1 MQFQTMKSYALCA
14 LALVVAPIHAQTYPT
29 KPITLVAGYSAGGSV
44 DLAARTIAP
53 ELGKRLGQSI
63 VVENVGG
70 VGGSMG
76 AQTVASAP
84 DNGYTLLLGTSAE
97 IAVAS
102 LISPVIRY
110 NGMTDFKPLGLIGTQ
125 PIVIVSAPEVPANT
139 TQELLSLLRKSPG
152 KYSYGSAGSGSL
164 PHLSGELFRSR
175 SKTEI
180 VHIPYKGAAPM
191 ITELLGRQIELGFL
205 VLSSAMPQIKAGKL
219 KAIAVTESARHAQLP
234 NVAALSETKE
244 LAGFD
249 VSVFF
254 GVFAH
259 SGTPAAIQAKVATAL
274 AEAMKQ
280 PEVRAKLTDAGF
292 TVRALDAAASAKF
305 IAQQAKI
312 YRDVVEQ
319 SKIRE

>member
-1 MQFQTMKSYALCA
+1 MNIQTIAALALCA
-14 LALVVAPIHAQTYPT
+14 FALPSAHAQTYPT
-29 KPITLVAGYSAGGSV
+29 KPITLVVGYAAGGSV

-53 ELGKRLGQSI
+53 ELGKRLGQAI
-63 VVENVGG
+63 VVENVSG

-76 AQTVASAP
+76 AQKVASAAE
-84 DNGYTLLLGTSAE
+84 NGYTLLLGTSAE

-125 PIVIVSAPEVPANT
+125 PMVIVAAPEVAANN
-139 TQELLSLLRKSPG
+139 TQELLTLLRKSPG

-164 PHLSGELFRSR
+164 PHLSGELFRTR
-175 SKTEI
+175 SKTDI

-205 VLSSAMPQIKAGKL
+205 VLSSAMPQVKAGKL
-219 KAIAVTESARHAQLP
+219 KALAITESSRHAQLP
-234 NVAALSETKE
+234 NVPALAETKE

-254 GVFAH
+254 GLFAH
-259 SGTPAAIQAKVATAL
+259 SGTPVAIQTKIATAL
-274 AEAMKQ
+274 ADTMKQ
-280 PEVRAKLTDAGF
+280 PDVRAKLTDAGF
-292 TVRALDAAASAKF
+292 TVRALDAAGSAAF
-305 IAQQAKI
+305 IGQQAKT
-312 YRDVVEQ
+312 YRDIVEQ
-319 SKIRE
+319 SKIKE